1 MILEFFNSH
10 FRGEE
15 SRGQR
20 RRWRRW
26 LTIFLGLGLHVLSQ
40 ILCVKL
46 RIIWKFNLLKNYYVI
61 SYRMYCS
68 LFRIKFTQSTQI
80 KQSQTLTVCF
90 WTHYKFLYLLTSA
103 VKLSNEA
110 ELHSCKFCRSR
121 ETFHCMCWRLD
132 DVVCRTKRRKDIDRL
147 ILHILFISILKHWS
161 MTLTSTFMMI

>member
-46 RIIWKFNLLKNYYVI
+46 RIIWKF
-61 SYRMYCS
+61 
-68 LFRIKFTQSTQI
+68 
-80 KQSQTLTVCF
+80 
-90 WTHYKFLYLLTSA
+90 
-103 VKLSNEA
+103 
-110 ELHSCKFCRSR
+110 
-121 ETFHCMCWRLD
+121 
-132 DVVCRTKRRKDIDRL
+132 
-147 ILHILFISILKHWS
+147 
-161 MTLTSTFMMI
+161 